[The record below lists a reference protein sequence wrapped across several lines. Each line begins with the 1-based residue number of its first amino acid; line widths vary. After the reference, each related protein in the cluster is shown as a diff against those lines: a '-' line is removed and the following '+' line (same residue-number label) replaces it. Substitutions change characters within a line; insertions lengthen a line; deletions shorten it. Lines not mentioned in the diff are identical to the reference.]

1 MARLVK
7 DLAVGISSFQI
18 VVGLGVVVCAL
29 IAVVYGKLEVRAR
42 VGATIVGV
50 LTGTAIGLLSG
61 AVFGTAASHVNM
73 PVLQKAGYALGIY
86 LGGPLGAIVGGVVG
100 AVWNGSR

>member
-18 VVGLGVVVCAL
+18 VVGLGVVVSAL
-29 IAVVYGKLEVRAR
+29 IAVVYGKLEIRAR

-50 LTGTAIGLLSG
+50 LTG
-61 AVFGTAASHVNM
+61 
-73 PVLQKAGYALGIY
+73 P
-86 LGGPLGAIVGGVVG
+86 
-100 AVWNGSR
+100 